1 MRSKETQDPGL
12 VLYSREVK
20 VTAHPELVFN
30 NNPVHETTTQ
40 KYLGMFPDFKLNFL
54 EHFQDMLNKVN
65 KTIWLLRKLQNALP
79 RPSLLIIYKSFIRPH
94 LDYGD
99 ITQTIIIDNL

>member
-1 MRSKETQDPGL
+1 MKSKETQDLGL
-12 VLYSREVK
+12 VLYSREAK
-20 VTAHPELVFN
+20 ITAHPQLVFN
-30 NNPVHETTTQ
+30 NNPAHETTTQ
-40 KYLGMFPDFKLNFL
+40 KHLGMFLNFKLNFL

>member
-40 KYLGMFPDFKLNFL
+40 KYLGMFPNFKLNFL

-79 RPSLLIIYKSFIRPH
+79 RPSLLTICKSFLRPH

-99 ITQTIIIDNL
+99 II